1 MKKIIDWIIDQQLES
16 VDLYQRLVLPLSEE
30 FNIRICCAQSIV
42 DGVVEWELDPNTI
55 DSLEV
60 LLNKRFP
67 DIVIK

>member
-1 MKKIIDWIIDQQLES
+1 MILKI
-16 VDLYQRLVLPLSEE
+16 V
-30 FNIRICCAQSIV
+30 N
-42 DGVVEWELDPNTI
+42 LDPNTI